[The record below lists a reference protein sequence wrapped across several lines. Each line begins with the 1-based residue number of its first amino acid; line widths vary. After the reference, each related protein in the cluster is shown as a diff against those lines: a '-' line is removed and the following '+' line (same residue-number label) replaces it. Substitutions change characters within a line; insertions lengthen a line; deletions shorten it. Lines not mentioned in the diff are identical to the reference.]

1 MVTLSGISRSGRAE
15 IAFEPRP
22 SPSLIMFGL
31 FKKPLH
37 QDPVLGTLQ
46 RASGIWKGTLKL
58 PGGEEISIRLAGGRE
73 APDADFLTLAHGFA
87 GKFEEIKPQIS
98 AGLFEHYEPYKEAFD
113 DGQMEEGVESFPN
126 LTNADDILPHASIE
140 YVFIGPLQGAPGK
153 GPFVE
158 VAYRVAWDE
167 EHTVGVRFQDWQVFE
182 VCGSV

>member
-1 MVTLSGISRSGRAE
+1 
-15 IAFEPRP
+15 
-22 SPSLIMFGL
+22 MFGL

-46 RASGIWKGTLKL
+46 RASGSWKGTLKS

-73 APDADFLTLAHGFA
+73 APDPDCLALAHGLP
-87 GKFEEIKPQIS
+87 GKFHEIEPQIK

-113 DGQMEEGVESFPN
+113 DGQIAEGEEPFPV
-126 LTNADDILPHASIE
+126 LANADEILSHTAIE
-140 YVFIGPLQGAPGK
+140 FVFIGPIHGAPGR
-153 GPFVE
+153 GPIVE
-158 VAYRVAWDE
+158 IAYRVAWDE